1 MPNIKSAEKRMRQS
15 RVNRV
20 RNVSTKNALR
30 TLRRKFDG
38 SIESA
43 EKPAVEALFREYCSS
58 LDKAV
63 KRGIL
68 KKNTADRSKQRAA
81 LRMKKT
87 PATV

>member
-15 RVNRV
+15 RVNRS

-30 TLRRKFDG
+30 TLRRKFDD
-38 SIESA
+38 SLETA
-43 EKPAVEALFREYCSS
+43 DTAAVETLFRDYCSN

-63 KRGIL
+63 KRGIV

-81 LRMKKT
+81 LRMKKAAK
-87 PATV
+87 PA

>member
-15 RVNRV
+15 RVNRT

-38 SIESA
+38 SLGTA

-87 PATV
+87 PAA

>member
-20 RNVSTKNALR
+20 RNVSTKNAIR

-38 SIESA
+38 SIEAA

-87 PATV
+87 PAA

>member
-15 RVNRV
+15 RVNRT

-38 SIESA
+38 SIGSA
-43 EKPAVEALFREYCSS
+43 DKAVVETLFRDYCSS

-63 KRGIL
+63 KRGIV

-81 LRMKKT
+81 LRMKK
-87 PATV
+87 PAAV

>member
-15 RVNRV
+15 RVNRI

-30 TLRRKFDG
+30 TIRRKFDG
-38 SIESA
+38 SISTA
-43 EKPAVEALFREYCSS
+43 EKAAVETLFRDYCSL

-63 KRGIL
+63 KRGVV

-81 LRMKKT
+81 LRMKK
-87 PATV
+87 PVAA

>member
-20 RNVSTKNALR
+20 QNVSTKNALR
-30 TLRRKFDG
+30 TLRRKFDD
-38 SIESA
+38 SIGTA
-43 EKPAVEALFREYCSS
+43 EKAAVDLLFRSYCSS

-81 LRMKKT
+81 LRMNK
-87 PATV
+87 PAAA

>member
-38 SIESA
+38 SIEEA

-81 LRMKKT
+81 LRMKKA
-87 PATV
+87 PAA